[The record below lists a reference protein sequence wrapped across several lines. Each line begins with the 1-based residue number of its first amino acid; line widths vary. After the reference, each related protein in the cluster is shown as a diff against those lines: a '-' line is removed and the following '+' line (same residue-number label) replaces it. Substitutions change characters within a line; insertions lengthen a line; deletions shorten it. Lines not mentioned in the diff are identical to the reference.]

1 MKHITKLLAGAA
13 VATMVSFGAHAQE
26 VTLTIH
32 HFLGPK
38 APAQSKMIEPWAKKI
53 EEESNGRIKFEI
65 FPSMSLGGKP
75 PELYRQVRDG
85 VADIIWTLPG
95 YTPGVFPRLEVFELP
110 GVHLGDARATNLAMW
125 DMKDA
130 YAEDLKDV
138 HVLAAHVH
146 AGQAIHL
153 TKKDVRTVDD
163 VKGLKLRTPTRTGS
177 WMIEAWGAEP
187 VGMPVPDL
195 PQAMS
200 LGVVDGGLVPFEVVP
215 PLKLA
220 ELVSYSVEG
229 EGVNSRFGT
238 STFLFAMNKDRY
250 DSLPDDLKEI
260 IDRNSGRDFAAEIG
274 TVWND
279 VEEVGKK
286 MINGGKGQVVKLTP
300 QQKATFD
307 GPAETVANRWIEEAN
322 SNGIDGA
329 KLVKDAKAAVLAHT
343 K

>member
-1 MKHITKLLAGAA
+1 
-13 VATMVSFGAHAQE
+13 
-26 VTLTIH
+26 
-32 HFLGPK
+32 
-38 APAQSKMIEPWAKKI
+38 
-53 EEESNGRIKFEI
+53 
-65 FPSMSLGGKP
+65 MSLGGNP

-85 VADIIWTLPG
+85 VADIVWTLPG

-125 DMKDA
+125 DLRDE
-130 YAEDLKDV
+130 YAEDLTDI
-138 HVLAAHVH
+138 HPLAVHVH

-153 TKKDVRTVDD
+153 TSKEVRTVDD

-177 WMIEAWGAEP
+177 WVIESWGAEP
-187 VGMPVPDL
+187 VGMPVPAL

-220 ELVSYSVEG
+220 ELISYSVEG

-250 DSLPDDLKEI
+250 ESLPDDLKEI

-274 TVWND
+274 DVFNG
-279 VEEVGKK
+279 VEEVGKR
-286 MINGGKGQVVKLTP
+286 MVNEGKGQVVQITAAE
-300 QQKATFD
+300 KATFD
-307 GPAETVANRWIEEAN
+307 DASASVVDRWIEEAN

-329 KLVKDAKAAVLAHT
+329 KLVEDAKAAVQSHT

>member
-286 MINGGKGQVVKLTP
+286 MINDGKGQVVKLTP
-300 QQKATFD
+300 EQKATFD
-307 GPAETVANRWIEEAN
+307 GPAETVANRWIEEAK

>member
-229 EGVNSRFGT
+229 EGINSRFGT

-286 MINGGKGQVVKLTP
+286 MINDGKGQVVKLTP
-300 QQKATFD
+300 EQKATFD

>member
-1 MKHITKLLAGAA
+1 MKQITKLLAGAA

-26 VTLTIH
+26 VTLTVH

-38 APAQSKMIEPWAKKI
+38 APTQSKMIEPWAKKI

-65 FPSMSLGGKP
+65 FPSMSLGGNP

-85 VADIIWTLPG
+85 VADIVWTLPG
-95 YTPGVFPRLEVFELP
+95 YTPGVFPHLEVFELP

-125 DMKDA
+125 DLKDE
-130 YAEDLKDV
+130 YAEDLTDV
-138 HVLAAHVH
+138 HTLAVHVH

-153 TKKDVRTVDD
+153 TEKDVRTVDD

-177 WMIEAWGAEP
+177 WVIESWGAEP
-187 VGMPVPDL
+187 VGMPVPAL
-195 PQAMS
+195 PQALS
-200 LGVVDGGLVPFEVVP
+200 LGVVDGGMVPFEVVP

-220 ELVSYSVEG
+220 EMISYSVEG

-250 DSLPDDLKEI
+250 ESLPDDLKEI

-274 TVWND
+274 TIWND
-279 VEEVGKK
+279 VEEVGKR
-286 MINGGKGQVVKLTP
+286 MINEGKGQVVQLTAE
-300 QQKATFD
+300 QKATFD
-307 GPAETVANRWIEEAN
+307 APAATVVDRWIEESKSA
-322 SNGIDGA
+322 GFDGA
-329 KLVKDAKAAVLAHT
+329 ALVEKAKAAVQAHT
-343 K
+343 E

>member
-286 MINGGKGQVVKLTP
+286 MINDGKGQVVKLTP
-300 QQKATFD
+300 EQKATFD